1 MMKLRTGFLLI
12 AVAITAPQV
21 AVAQSSVG
29 AGHSFGAQ
37 SSGHYGSYWRQSS
50 DVVLTPASVVCL
62 ERKSDRRVFCKS
74 MREWKA
80 VAASVDAGA
89 PDPKLIR

>member
-1 MMKLRTGFLLI
+1 MKLGASLFVIAATLI
-12 AVAITAPQV
+12 VPQV
-21 AVAQSSVG
+21 AVAQSVGG
-29 AGHSFGAQ
+29 AGHSFGSQ
-37 SSGHYGSYWRQSS
+37 SSGHYGTYWRQSS
-50 DVVLTPASVVCL
+50 DAVLTPASVVCL

-80 VAASVDAGA
+80 IAASVDAGT